1 MFWQILSCVLAAAG
15 VLLFLWCLLGAFV
28 LPVETPGLTA
38 VYRARGNAQDM
49 EQMVRGF
56 AWLRGTGVMDMPLQ
70 ILDCGMDEEAL
81 RRAEH
86 LARQHPY
93 IQIIRKIP
101 QRGEETVGKT
111 AGTDPWQCGRGGVPE

>member
-1 MFWQILSCVLAAAG
+1 MIWQIVSCVLAAAG
-15 VLLFLWCLLGAFV
+15 VLLFLWCLFGAFV
-28 LPVETPGLTA
+28 LPVATPGLTA

-56 AWLRGTGVMDMPLQ
+56 AWLCGTGMMEMPLQ
-70 ILDCGMDEEAL
+70 ILDCGMDQDAL
-81 RRAEH
+81 QRAEH

-101 QRGEETVGKT
+101 KQGEETVGKT
-111 AGTDPWQCGRGGVPE
+111 AGTDSRQRSCSGVSE